1 MDLGPYD
8 KLKNILIV
16 ILKVLKCVRT
26 HPEELL
32 VQKFDF
38 PGFLSTKGQEM
49 SLGPYD
55 KIKKCSDC
63 HPESSHMGK
72 NSSRRTQEVKNGI

>member
-1 MDLGPYD
+1 MSLGPYD
-8 KLKNILIV
+8 KLKNVWIV

-49 SLGPYD
+49 RVYHHKTKL
-55 KIKKCSDC
+55 
-63 HPESSHMGK
+63 K
-72 NSSRRTQEVKNGI
+72 NVGIVISK

>member
-1 MDLGPYD
+1 MSTKRQEMSLGPFV
-8 KLKNILIV
+8 NVWIA

-26 HPEELL
+26 HPDQLL

-49 SLGPYD
+49 SLSP
-55 KIKKCSDC
+55 
-63 HPESSHMGK
+63 
-72 NSSRRTQEVKNGI
+72 